1 MPDREIRQSVLTS
14 ARRIVVKLG
23 TNAICDESGR
33 PDRRSIGSIARQ
45 VAELMGRG
53 VSVTLV
59 SSGAIGSGLGE
70 MGLTER
76 PKAMPELQAAAAI
89 GQAQLM
95 RTYPDA
101 LARHGIRV
109 GQVLV
114 TRDDFES
121 RTRYL
126 NIRNTL
132 RALTEW
138 GAVPIIN
145 ENDTVAVD
153 EIRFGDNDILAA
165 LVTNAI
171 PADALVLLSVVD
183 GLHDSDGQVVDLV
196 EDPLAMRMLVTGE
209 KSALGSGGME
219 TKLEA
224 ARRVTDAGEIA
235 VIANGRTPDVLT
247 KLTAGER
254 VGTVFV
260 PAHRKLA
267 SRERWI
273 GMAVRPGGVLVVD
286 EGAAN
291 ALRVRGKSLL
301 ATGITEITGNFDK
314 GEVVIIRDQR
324 GREVGR
330 GLINYAAEEV
340 RTIQGRRSSEFE
352 KLLGRRAYDEVVHR
366 DNLVVSERRDEAGDE
381 KDAPR

>member
-1 MPDREIRQSVLTS
+1 MMNLWHDAFSRHDLHVAQMLLT
-14 ARRIVVKLG
+14 
-23 TNAICDESGR
+23 
-33 PDRRSIGSIARQ
+33 
-45 VAELMGRG
+45 RG
-53 VSVTLV
+53 
-59 SSGAIGSGLGE
+59 
-70 MGLTER
+70 
-76 PKAMPELQAAAAI
+76 
-89 GQAQLM
+89 
-95 RTYPDA
+95 
-101 LARHGIRV
+101 
-109 GQVLV
+109 
-114 TRDDFES
+114 DFED
-121 RTRYL
+121 RGRYL
-126 NIRNTL
+126 NIRNCIAEL
-132 RALTEW
+132 HNLNAI
-138 GAVPIIN
+138 PIVN

-366 DNLVVSERRDEAGDE
+366 DNLVVSGRRDEAGDE